1 MQLPGDGRP
10 PFKPNQNTQSFPSAL
25 SLKWRWSWGWLGNV
39 FLQPHLYLPSPRH
52 SCQLQEPSC
61 ETSIHVAL
69 ETSLKMMV
77 ASSLYTLSSQEP
89 TQVSFRDAQ
98 NPLSHC
104 TNHHLHL
111 ALPHCLKLPQCLS
124 CLIPHLPEGEERAMS
139 MRQQAW
145 PPHVLL
151 LELCSRARCRDRK
164 VTRQKE
170 FNRLHRKGSSLVPNA
185 WKKNT
190 ILFTFFFPGHPTD
203 KIFWAKSHFQEY
215 KKK

>member
-52 SCQLQEPSC
+52 SCQLQEPTC

-170 FNRLHRKGSSLVPNA
+170 FNQ
-185 WKKNT
+185 
-190 ILFTFFFPGHPTD
+190 LFT
-203 KIFWAKSHFQEY
+203 
-215 KKK
+215 